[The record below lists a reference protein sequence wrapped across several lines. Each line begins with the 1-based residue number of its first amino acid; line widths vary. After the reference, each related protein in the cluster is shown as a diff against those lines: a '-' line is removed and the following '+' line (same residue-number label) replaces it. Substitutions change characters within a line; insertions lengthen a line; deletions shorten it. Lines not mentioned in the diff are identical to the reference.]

1 MASRHDPPPPD
12 RVLECDVSRID
23 DPDIGTVETL
33 ARLQLAAQR
42 CGGHVRLRGTSHALR
57 DLLELT
63 GLCGPLGVEAVGEP
77 EEREEARRVEEE
89 DDPGDAIT

>member
-23 DPDIGTVETL
+23 DPDIGTVDAL
-33 ARLQLAAQR
+33 ARLQLAAHR
-42 CGGHVRLRGTSHALR
+42 GGGRVRLRGTTAGLR
-57 DLLELT
+57 DLLALT
-63 GLCGPLGVEAVGEP
+63 GLCGPLGVEALGEP
-77 EEREEARRVEEE
+77 EEREEARGVEEE